1 MKRNKSRDIIIDLTS
16 LLDVV
21 FIVLMVVNLKSTA
34 LQQVAE
40 EKLADAKAQTQ
51 SAETAQEIYEMQAEN
66 LGVAQEL
73 VTTVAIVS
81 TYDEDRPSTR
91 HIAINLGGV
100 DAEPIELSGSNTG
113 AQFEDLEQRL
123 QTFVAEHPQMI
134 IVMSL
139 NQGDEDILYR
149 DEKQIMSI
157 LERLEASSD
166 FVRIN
171 G

>member
-40 EKLADAKAQTQ
+40 EKLADANSQIA
-51 SAETAQEIYEMQAEN
+51 SAETAQEIYEAQLDN
-66 LGVAQEL
+66 LGVAKDL

-81 TYDEDRPSTR
+81 TYEEDRPSTR

-100 DAEPIELSGSNTG
+100 DEEPIELSGSNTG
-113 AQFEDLEQRL
+113 SKFDELEKRL
-123 QTFVAEHPQMI
+123 TDFVNDHPGTI

-157 LERLEASSD
+157 LEKLEASSD